1 MGNALVTMSD
11 KAASY
16 VQDLI
21 KLNIDSAEGFTHA
34 AENIDSP
41 DIASVFREY
50 AAQRSANAEELKT
63 SVAYNGQEPAQ
74 SGSVT
79 GTVHRWWLDIKSKVT
94 GGGIHAVLA
103 EAERGEDTIKHRY
116 EAALKETVGS
126 PIADVLQQQYTGVA
140 AAHDNVRDLR
150 DSYKSVK

>member
-1 MGNALVTMSD
+1 MSDVLVTMSD
-11 KAASY
+11 KAAGY

-21 KLNIDSAEGFTHA
+21 KLNIDSAEGFTA
-34 AENIDSP
+34 AADSIDSP
-41 DIASVFREY
+41 DIASVFREF
-50 AAQRSANAEELKT
+50 ASQRSANAEALKAA
-63 SVAYNGQEPAQ
+63 VAYNGQQPAQ

-79 GTVHRWWLDIKSKVT
+79 GTVHRWWLELKGKVT
-94 GGGIHAVLA
+94 AGGLHAVLS

-116 EAALKETVGS
+116 EAALKECAGS
-126 PIADVLQQQYTGVA
+126 PVLGVLQSQYTGVK

>member
-1 MGNALVTMSD
+1 MSDVLVTMSD
-11 KAASY
+11 KAAGY

-21 KLNIDSAEGFTHA
+21 KLNIDSAEGFTA
-34 AENIDSP
+34 AADSIDSP

-50 AAQRSANAEELKT
+50 ASQRSANAEALKAA
-63 SVAYNGQEPAQ
+63 VAYNGQQPAQ

-79 GTVHRWWLDIKSKVT
+79 GTVHRWWLELKGKVT
-94 GGGIHAVLA
+94 AGGLHAVLS

-116 EAALKETVGS
+116 EAALKECAGS
-126 PIADVLQQQYTGVA
+126 PVLGVLQSQYTGVK